1 MYGDLTLETGG
12 QCCWD
17 DEDWDPD
24 TATSA
29 AVYRFDPEWLKWTQ
43 VAEMQQPRSYHG
55 MGVVSVA
62 DMQHYCIDS
71 T

>member
-1 MYGDLTLETGG
+1 MVTDPGIGTGG

-29 AVYRFDPEWLKWTQ
+29 AVYRFDPVRQEWAQ
-43 VAEMQQPRSYHG
+43 VGEIQQPRSYHG
-55 MGVVSVA
+55 MGVVSAA
-62 DMQHYCIDS
+62 DMQHYCN
-71 T
+71 